1 MNQTTE
7 IKAKLAI
14 VISVPKECYRNFLF
28 YTIKAFTEGSFIV
41 DIPLFTEI
49 LTSEARSSTLAAL
62 YSASSLFFSA
72 STAVL

>member
-14 VISVPKECYRNFLF
+14 LIYIPKECHRNFLF

-41 DIPLFTEI
+41 DFPLFTEI
-49 LTSEARSSTLAAL
+49 LTSEACSSTLAAL